1 MRQRTPYV
9 RRDPIPGIPIAAPNG
24 VILGFLQGECLVRYL
39 RSSVHML
46 RVPHAWTIDKE
57 AFDKMR
63 ATYRVTKIMIF
74 DKDARR
80 GQPQGY
86 SIEIEDWDAH
96 VGEINRGKYDQ
107 YFVTIP
113 NWKTW

>member
-1 MRQRTPYV
+1 MRPTYR

-24 VILGFLQGECLVRYL
+24 VILGYLQGGCLVRYL
-39 RSSVHML
+39 RSSIHML

-57 AFDKMR
+57 AFDKLR
-63 ATYRVTKIMIF
+63 AEHVVTKIMIF
-74 DKDARR
+74 DRDHRP

-86 SIEIEDWDAH
+86 SIGIEDWDEH
-96 VGEINRGKYDQ
+96 VGELDRGKFPQ